1 VDKALGQK
9 STLTLYHC
17 GKHSIQTMIFWS
29 LCAIIWFKNIEKM
42 LLQMKRVVFCNLSQ
56 LYNRECM
63 KQILFRNIFKLN
75 VLLVI
80 YKLFNELGSWV
91 LQDRSLPSLCFKT
104 WTTVRC
110 TLYMPKWM
118 AYNNICGN
126 NSSNEII
133 VFNDQYRPKQS
144 KSINYT

>member
-1 VDKALGQK
+1 L
-9 STLTLYHC
+9 S
-17 GKHSIQTMIFWS
+17 
-29 LCAIIWFKNIEKM
+29 NIEWIRPLGKNQ
-42 LLQMKRVVFCNLSQ
+42 LLHFTTVENIQSKLWFSGPFVPLFGSKILKKCCCKWKVVFCNLSQ

-118 AYNNICGN
+118 AYYYKPFTVITFV
-126 NSSNEII
+126 EII
-133 VFNDQYRPKQS
+133 AAMK
-144 KSINYT
+144 